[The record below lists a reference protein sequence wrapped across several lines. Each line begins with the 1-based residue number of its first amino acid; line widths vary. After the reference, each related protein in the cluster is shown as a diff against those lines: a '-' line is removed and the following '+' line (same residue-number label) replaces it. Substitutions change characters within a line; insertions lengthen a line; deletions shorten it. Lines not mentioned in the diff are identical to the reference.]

1 MKVSSADIL
10 APEWEAVSWL
20 PDASTPVQ
28 ENGTLHFRFSAGQRA
43 LVQQRIMSVTK
54 NCEGPFRYSAWIKC
68 PPHIFPAVSIS
79 VYPVYT
85 VKRKTITCTA
95 KATGAEKDGFREYA
109 CSFEAP
115 PQTGEIR
122 PTAGIS
128 GKASAAGEMI
138 IRDMRLRP
146 LITPAEKVT
155 LWHMEND
162 ERQGI
167 FYPDEQPFAVLNFKN
182 SAAAGKELT
191 LNGSLRGLDGQ
202 EKQSFTVTAKLPAA
216 SITPVRIE
224 FPKPDRLG
232 FFSVHLVWNDGEKEQ
247 TAICPF
253 VMTSPEL
260 KRKDPLFGITFMAR
274 NAENAEAMKRL
285 GCGTKGL
292 FIMREAVEHMDGSF
306 HWEQVD
312 RDLAALQSAGIE
324 PVGGIEITTMRIPV
338 RYLADI
344 QARKKRG
351 ENPFSEEYYKA
362 ASRFEEAMFQ
372 RYRGKIRKWAVIG
385 EIDLLKNR
393 NPYEYEHYIK
403 RVKNCYQTMKR
414 VAPENSLSGIGCSG
428 SDGGRQP
435 RFPVLR
441 DLWFQ
446 QKLSDSLDGL
456 GIDQYTNPHA
466 YGPGYTPVNS
476 ETGKIREIMQE
487 AVRIAHAG
495 NQKKSVS
502 IDEKGFKIVQTL
514 PVDSPYAVRMAENLS
529 RYYVT
534 LKSVPEVE
542 HFLYFLWRRW
552 RAGEEFDYGLWLD
565 RFPRPTVSAYA
576 AAARIIGNAEFLR
589 RIELHSDIPCY
600 LFEKQGKRIAALW
613 LGGTA
618 EGKAGV
624 AMKSPAG
631 LKILDMEGNPVP
643 ARIRDGKLLLTLSSA
658 PLFLVS
664 DDSAAEW
671 TEMLRTADT
680 ELPSVSMCMIPKD
693 AGHLEV
699 ILRNH
704 SHKSVSGELSMNNS
718 LTQWRQNYTVAP
730 QGYAKLTVPLNNSS
744 PEKISALPLTLV
756 STGRNGQVFEL
767 SESFRIFRVP
777 QVSGQSAVAEL
788 PALVK
793 LDNGEL
799 YLNIPDYISK
809 GVWKEPA
816 DCSAELRMGY
826 DRENL
831 YLHIRVR
838 DDIHVNEKYT
848 ADSLWAGDSVQ
859 FALDPL
865 LNAKEQAMHGK
876 NGLFGDDYFFTA
888 ALSHGKP
895 RMFCH
900 LSGSGADWSGVTP
913 AIRRDETTRTTVYEI
928 ALPWTKLEPL
938 HFGQKTFFGFNFL
951 VMDSDNPAK
960 APVYWMQLTPGIAG
974 GQKPELYHLFVL
986 E

>member
-1 MKVSSADIL
+1 MTCSA
-10 APEWEAVSWL
+10 
-20 PDASTPVQ
+20 
-28 ENGTLHFRFSAGQRA
+28 
-43 LVQQRIMSVTK
+43 
-54 NCEGPFRYSAWIKC
+54 
-68 PPHIFPAVSIS
+68 
-79 VYPVYT
+79 
-85 VKRKTITCTA
+85 KT
-95 KATGAEKDGFREYA
+95 TGAEKNGFREYV

-122 PTAGIS
+122 PMIGIS
-128 GKASAAGEMI
+128 GKASDSGEMI
-138 IRDMRLRP
+138 VRDMRLEP
-146 LITPAEKVT
+146 LIAPAEKIV
-155 LWHMEND
+155 LWQMEND

-167 FYPDEQPFAVLNFKN
+167 FYPDEQPFAVLSFKN
-182 SAAAGKELT
+182 PTADTKELM
-191 LNGSLRGLDGQ
+191 LKGSLRGLDGQ
-202 EKQSFTVTAKLPAA
+202 ERQNFTVSAKLPPMA
-216 SITPVRIE
+216 ITPVRIE
-224 FPKPDRLG
+224 FPQPDRFG
-232 FFSVHLVWNDGEKEQ
+232 FFSAHLRWNDGKNEQ
-247 TAICPF
+247 HTICSF
-253 VMTSPEL
+253 VMTSPDL
-260 KRKDPLFGITFMAR
+260 KQKDPLFGITFMAR
-274 NAENAEAMKRL
+274 NEENAEAMKRL

-292 FIMREAVEHMDGSF
+292 FIMRDAIEQMDGSF
-306 HWEQVD
+306 RWEQVD
-312 RDLAALQSAGIE
+312 RDLTALQNAGIE
-324 PVGGIEITTMRIPV
+324 PVGGIEITTMRIPA
-338 RYLADI
+338 RFLADI

-351 ENPFSEEYYKA
+351 ENPFSQEYYDA
-362 ASRFEEAMFQ
+362 ATRFEEAMFL
-372 RYRGKIRKWAVIG
+372 RYKGRIRKWAVIG

-414 VAPENSLSGIGCSG
+414 IAPENTLSGIGCSG
-428 SDGGRQP
+428 SDGGKQP

-487 AVRIAHAG
+487 AIQIAHAKDL
-495 NQKKSVS
+495 KKSVS
-502 IDEKGFKIVQTL
+502 IDEKGFKIVQPL

-534 LKSVPEVE
+534 LKSLPEVE

-565 RFPRPTVSAYA
+565 RFPRPTVAAYA
-576 AAARIIGNAEFLR
+576 AAARIIGNADFLQR
-589 RIELHSDIPCY
+589 FKLHSNIPCY

-624 AMKSPAG
+624 AMKAPAG
-631 LKILDMEGNPVP
+631 LKILDMEGNPVS
-643 ARIRDGKLLLTLSSA
+643 ARIRNGKLLLSLSSA
-658 PLFLVS
+658 PVFLVS
-664 DDSAAEW
+664 DDSSEEW
-671 TEMLRTADT
+671 AKMIREADT
-680 ELPSVSMCMIPKD
+680 ELPAISMSMIPKD
-693 AGHLEV
+693 AGRIEV
-699 ILRNH
+699 ILKNH
-704 SHKSVSGELSMNNS
+704 SQKTVSGELHMKNS
-718 LTQWRQNYTVAP
+718 LTQWRENYTIAP
-730 QGYAKLTVPLNNSS
+730 LGYSKLTIPLKNSS
-744 PEKISALPLTLV
+744 AEKISGLPFQLFNMN
-756 STGRNGQVFEL
+756 RNGQIFEQT
-767 SESFRIFRVP
+767 ESFKVYRVP
-777 QVSGQSAVAEL
+777 LVKKQSEVAEL
-788 PALVK
+788 PALEK

-809 GVWKEPA
+809 GVWKGPA

-838 DDIHVNEKYT
+838 DDIHVNDKYT
-848 ADSLWAGDSVQ
+848 ADSLWAGDSIQ

-865 LNAKEQAMHGK
+865 LDAKEKAMHGK

-888 ALSHGKP
+888 ALSQGKP

-900 LSGSGADWSGVTP
+900 LSGSRTDWSGITP
-913 AIRRDETTRTTVYEI
+913 VIRRSEADRTTIYEI
-928 ALPWTKLEPL
+928 ALPWTKLPPL

-974 GQKPELYHLFVL
+974 GQKPEMYHLFVL